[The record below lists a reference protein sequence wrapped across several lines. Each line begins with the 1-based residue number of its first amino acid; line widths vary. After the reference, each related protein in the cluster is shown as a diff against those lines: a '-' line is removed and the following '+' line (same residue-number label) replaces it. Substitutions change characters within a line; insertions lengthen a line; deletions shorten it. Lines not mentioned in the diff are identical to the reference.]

1 MAVAATKGGR
11 RVWGVYVM
19 SGIVFA
25 SVVEGVDVPRAL
37 LRAHVCRRE
46 EGLRG
51 RRRGVVRARG
61 VEYEWGASQ
70 PLVST
75 CFGHHAGFV
84 SGRVEGREGCSRRGM
99 GDTSLGMRAH

>member
-37 LRAHVCRRE
+37 LRAHVYRRE

-61 VEYEWGASQ
+61 GTYEWRTSR
-70 PLVST
+70 PFSWT
-75 CFGHHAGFV
+75 CFEHRAGFV
-84 SGRVEGREGCSRRGM
+84 SRRVEGRRRSSRPGM
-99 GDTSLGMRAH
+99 GGTPLGMGAQ

>member
-1 MAVAATKGGR
+1 MAVAATKAGK
-11 RVWGVYVM
+11 RVSGVYVM

-25 SVVEGVDVPRAL
+25 SVVEGVDAPRAL
-37 LRAHVCRRE
+37 LRAHVYRRE

-61 VEYEWGASQ
+61 GTYEWRTSRL
-70 PLVST
+70 LVSP
-75 CFGHHAGFV
+75 CFEHHAGFV
-84 SGRVEGREGCSRRGM
+84 SRRVEGREGCSRRGM